1 MKRQN
6 WQLFLTIT
14 LAILLV
20 ISLSY
25 WAFWTAMRAETN
37 LRYTGL
43 QTAIATH
50 LENTIKGMEMSAVN
64 VFNAVENNLDS
75 PDADIA
81 ALQSEAPLNP
91 NVLGYF
97 AAFEPYYFKSEGH
110 WFEPYVHH
118 IGNKKWSDRY
128 DSDEDRR

>member
-64 VFNAVENNLDS
+64 LLTL
-75 PDADIA
+75 IK
-81 ALQSEAPLNP
+81 PL
-91 NVLGYF
+91 
-97 AAFEPYYFKSEGH
+97 S
-110 WFEPYVHH
+110 
-118 IGNKKWSDRY
+118 
-128 DSDEDRR
+128 

>member
-25 WAFWTAMRAETN
+25 WAFWTSMRAETN

-75 PDADIA
+75 PDAVIA

-91 NVLGYF
+91 NV
-97 AAFEPYYFKSEGH
+97 
-110 WFEPYVHH
+110 
-118 IGNKKWSDRY
+118 
-128 DSDEDRR
+128 

>member
-50 LENTIKGMEMSAVN
+50 LENTIKGTISI
-64 VFNAVENNLDS
+64 L
-75 PDADIA
+75 
-81 ALQSEAPLNP
+81 LL
-91 NVLGYF
+91 
-97 AAFEPYYFKSEGH
+97 
-110 WFEPYVHH
+110 
-118 IGNKKWSDRY
+118 
-128 DSDEDRR
+128 